1 MAEHLARLGLRSLRD
16 LIWYFP
22 RQYEDRSDIT
32 PISEVQADT
41 PVTISA
47 GIQHIRARR
56 AFRRRH
62 MSIVEAL
69 LSDDS
74 GSIKAVWFNQP
85 YLSEQLK
92 NGDQLLFSGTAK
104 LTKYGLALQ
113 NPVYER
119 SLPGRDTT
127 HTGRIVPNYS
137 LTEGITQKQLRA
149 YVKAALR
156 GVLPVEETLPGVL
169 LKEYDLMDI
178 NDALQQ
184 IHFPDSGEQCERARK
199 RFSFEE
205 LYITQLHA
213 QQVRDELRS
222 HAATPIP
229 FDEVKIKDFVQHLP
243 FVLTNAQKRA
253 AWDALQDMQKASPMN
268 RLVSGDVG
276 SGKTVVAAIAAYS
289 AIVHSLRTVI
299 MVPTEILAQQHAAT
313 LEKLFAHT
321 NVSVRLLTAHT
332 KDKAD
337 AAQGDIIVGTHAVIQ
352 QKIQFEQLGLVV
364 VDEQHRFG
372 VRQRQAL
379 KAHGKNPDG
388 TIPHLLSMTA
398 TPIPRTLALAMYGE
412 LDVSI
417 IDQLPKGRLPVQT
430 HVVPPEKRAKAYAFI
445 REHVKKGEQVFVLC
459 PLIEPS
465 DLSGS
470 RSVTAEYERLRTEI
484 FPDFRIGML
493 HGKMKA
499 DQKTEIMIQ
508 MQNKQ
513 IDILVSTSVIE
524 VGVDIPNATIMMIE
538 GAERFGLSQLH
549 QFRGRVGRSS
559 LQSYCFLFSGVDS
572 PQVLQRLRVVEKTSN
587 GFTLAEKDLELRGS
601 GEVYGTQQSGFTQ
614 AILALQNPQF
624 IGNAQAAARE
634 TIAQGWLQLY
644 PQLKKRLEAFTRTIH
659 LE

>member
-1 MAEHLARLGLRSLRD
+1 
-16 LIWYFP
+16 
-22 RQYEDRSDIT
+22 
-32 PISEVQADT
+32 
-41 PVTISA
+41 
-47 GIQHIRARR
+47 
-56 AFRRRH
+56 
-62 MSIVEAL
+62 
-69 LSDDS
+69 
-74 GSIKAVWFNQP
+74 
-85 YLSEQLK
+85 
-92 NGDQLLFSGTAK
+92 
-104 LTKYGLALQ
+104 
-113 NPVYER
+113 
-119 SLPGRDTT
+119 
-127 HTGRIVPNYS
+127 
-137 LTEGITQKQLRA
+137 
-149 YVKAALR
+149 
-156 GVLPVEETLPGVL
+156 
-169 LKEYDLMDI
+169 
-178 NDALQQ
+178 
-184 IHFPDSGEQCERARK
+184 
-199 RFSFEE
+199 
-205 LYITQLHA
+205 
-213 QQVRDELRS
+213 
-222 HAATPIP
+222 
-229 FDEVKIKDFVQHLP
+229 
-243 FVLTNAQKRA
+243 
-253 AWDALQDMQKASPMN
+253 
-268 RLVSGDVG
+268 
-276 SGKTVVAAIAAYS
+276 
-289 AIVHSLRTVI
+289 

-470 RSVTAEYERLRTEI
+470 RSVTAEYERLRTEV
-484 FPDFRIGML
+484 FPDLRIGML

>member
-1 MAEHLARLGLRSLRD
+1 
-16 LIWYFP
+16 
-22 RQYEDRSDIT
+22 
-32 PISEVQADT
+32 
-41 PVTISA
+41 
-47 GIQHIRARR
+47 
-56 AFRRRH
+56 
-62 MSIVEAL
+62 
-69 LSDDS
+69 
-74 GSIKAVWFNQP
+74 
-85 YLSEQLK
+85 
-92 NGDQLLFSGTAK
+92 
-104 LTKYGLALQ
+104 
-113 NPVYER
+113 
-119 SLPGRDTT
+119 
-127 HTGRIVPNYS
+127 
-137 LTEGITQKQLRA
+137 
-149 YVKAALR
+149 
-156 GVLPVEETLPGVL
+156 
-169 LKEYDLMDI
+169 
-178 NDALQQ
+178 
-184 IHFPDSGEQCERARK
+184 
-199 RFSFEE
+199 
-205 LYITQLHA
+205 
-213 QQVRDELRS
+213 
-222 HAATPIP
+222 
-229 FDEVKIKDFVQHLP
+229 
-243 FVLTNAQKRA
+243 
-253 AWDALQDMQKASPMN
+253 
-268 RLVSGDVG
+268 
-276 SGKTVVAAIAAYS
+276 VVAAIAAYS

-470 RSVTAEYERLRTEI
+470 RSVTAEYERLRTEV
-484 FPDFRIGML
+484 FPDLRIGML